1 MNEIKKSNVCWVKAD
16 DSCQSPVICH
26 TFHADKPTAGYLE
39 ITGLGY
45 FAVRINGMEITEDR
59 FVPALSDY
67 EKRDLS
73 NLIYPISDTFTHRIY
88 FLRYDCAQAL
98 KPGENTI
105 EIRLGNGFYRQTE
118 RTAEGSVKFGQD
130 LKTAFCL
137 VFQDTAGPREIF
149 SDGTELWRESE
160 IVSSHLFTGEVHDA
174 RKLDLEPVWK
184 PVAVVPTPQSELT
197 LQTCPADRVIRTVTP
212 VLLREDGDKR
222 IYDVGENIS
231 GNVRIT
237 TSAPAGTRI
246 CLRFAENYI
255 DGQLDFHSTGSDY
268 ICASGCKQIMEDVF
282 ICDGKARSFEPLFA
296 WHAFRYFEVTG
307 PVDSLK
313 VQVIH
318 SDTPVNSTFESDA
331 EGMNWLYEA
340 FVRTQLNNMHG
351 GVPSDCP
358 HRERLG
364 YTGDGQV
371 CAEAAMLTTQSRE
384 FYRKWIRDILDCQ
397 DVHGGHVQ
405 HTAPFMGGGGGPGG
419 WGCAIVL
426 VPYAYYRR
434 YGEIQMLRDCYEPMK
449 KWCTYLDSR
458 LENRL
463 VSREEPGG
471 WCLGD
476 WCTLEKT
483 VLPEPFVNTYFYIKS
498 LHILEKIA
506 SLLGRPEETG
516 TFASKAKLLEQ
527 ALLDSYFSGE
537 TGDFC
542 GNVQGANAYGLD
554 IGLGDSRTLQ
564 NLIGH
569 YENLGHFDT
578 GFLGTDILLDVLLRN
593 GQKDLAYQLLD
604 SREKGSFLYMKDR
617 GATTLW
623 ENWNGVESPDHP
635 MFGACA
641 RQLFTSV
648 LGIRQAENTAGYK
661 NLVICP
667 QIPKKMRYARG
678 SIQTE
683 TGTVSVS
690 WRKEDGKICIE
701 IMIPE
706 GTAGVFR
713 YGTEEW
719 KLQDGKPFKIALA
732 RKNESEDKNV

>member
-1 MNEIKKSNVCWVKAD
+1 MNEIKKKGVCWIKAA
-16 DSCQSPVICH
+16 DSCQSPVICR
-26 TFHADKPTAGYLE
+26 TFQADAPQEGYIE

-45 FAVRINGMEITEDR
+45 FSVRINGMEITEDR

-73 NLIYPISDTFTHRIY
+73 SLLYPISDTFTHRIY
-88 FLRYDCAQAL
+88 FLRYDCTQAL
-98 KPGENTI
+98 KNGENI
-105 EIRLGNGFYRQTE
+105 VEIRLGNGFYRQTE
-118 RTAEGSVKFGQD
+118 RTIEGSGIFGWD

-137 VFQDTAGPREIF
+137 VFQDTTGSREVF

-174 RKLDLEPVWK
+174 RRLSQKPVWK
-184 PVAVVPTPQSELT
+184 QVQIVPTPQSELT
-197 LQTCPADRVIRTVTP
+197 PQTCPADRVIQTITP
-212 VLLREDGDKR
+212 ILLQEDADKR

-237 TSAPAGTRI
+237 ASAPAGTEIR
-246 CLRFAENYI
+246 LRYAENCI
-255 DGQLDFHSTGSDY
+255 NGQLDFQTTGSDY
-268 ICASGCKQIMEDVF
+268 VCASGCSQIQEDVF
-282 ICDGKARSFEPLFA
+282 ICDGKTRSFEPLFT
-296 WHAFRYFEVTG
+296 WHAFRFFEVIG
-307 PVDSLK
+307 PVDSLE

-318 SDTPVNSTFESDA
+318 SNTPVSSTFQSNS
-331 EGMNWLYEA
+331 EGMNWLYQA
-340 FVRTQLNNMHG
+340 FLRTQLNNMHG

-371 CAEAAMLTTQSRE
+371 CAPAAMLTTDSRE

-397 DVHGGHVQ
+397 DMVGGHVQ

-426 VPYAYYRR
+426 VPYAYYRH
-434 YGEIQMLRDCYEPMK
+434 YGEVEMLRQCYEPMK
-449 KWCTYLDSR
+449 KWCSYLDSR
-458 LENRL
+458 LENQL

-483 VLPEPFVNTYFYIKS
+483 VLPEPFVNTYFYIKC

-506 SLLGRPEETG
+506 SVLDKPEEID
-516 TFASKAKLLEQ
+516 TFTTKAENLTK
-527 ALLDSYFSGE
+527 ALLKTYFDEQSGN
-537 TGDFC
+537 FF

-554 IGLGDSRTLQ
+554 LGLGDERTLQ
-564 NLIGH
+564 NLISH
-569 YENLGHFDT
+569 YEKLGHFDT
-578 GFLGTDILLDVLLRN
+578 GFLGTDILLDVLFRK
-593 GQKDLAYQLLD
+593 GQKDLAFQLLS
-604 SREKGSFLYMKDR
+604 SRELGSFLYMKDR

-623 ENWNGVESPDHP
+623 EDWHGRDSHDHP

-648 LGIRQAENTAGYK
+648 LGIGQAEDTAGYRE
-661 NLVICP
+661 LMICP
-667 QIPKKMRYARG
+667 QIPEKMQHAKG
-678 SIQTE
+678 SIQT
-683 TGTVSVS
+683 GNGAISVS
-690 WRKEDGKICIE
+690 WQKEEDQIYFE
-701 IMIPE
+701 IQIPK
-706 GTAGVFR
+706 GTAGIFR

-719 KLQDGKPFKIALA
+719 KLQGGKRLQMTLPQ
-732 RKNESEDKNV
+732 